1 MPTRG
6 FEKISRDAIL
16 AALRRYTAG
25 RGEQVTMQDFCG
37 HLGISASTLLVRWG
51 RWRDLRRAAGLT
63 RPRAAPS
70 VEFPDS
76 FLIAEYRRICKELG
90 RPPKE
95 AEFNQ
100 RARCRMITL
109 YKRFGTLAA
118 IRRKAQIA
126 DDFAEC
132 FGHDLPMSGKPRMAW
147 DEAWLG
153 ELWKRVRVGF
163 VLHSSDLMGRGPL
176 PYDVVFCARH
186 DWPVCPVPVLVAA
199 EVLGERAMGG
209 ESKVESGELRVVES

>member
-1 MPTRG
+1 MPKRG
-6 FEKISRDAIL
+6 FEKISRDEIL
-16 AALRRYTAG
+16 AALRRYTEG
-25 RGEQVTMQDFCG
+25 RGEQVTMQEFCG
-37 HLGISASTLLVRWG
+37 HLGISPSTLLVRWG
-51 RWRDLRRAAGLT
+51 RWRELRRAAGLM
-63 RPRAAPS
+63 RPRAAPP
-70 VEFPDS
+70 VEFSDS

-118 IRRKAQIA
+118 IRRRAQIA
-126 DDFAEC
+126 DDFAAC
-132 FGHDLPMSGKPRMAW
+132 FGRDLPTGGKPRMAW

-176 PYDVVFCARH
+176 SYDVVFCARH

-199 EVLGERAMGG
+199 EVLGERATATGVA
-209 ESKVESGELRVVES
+209 EPAGELRVES